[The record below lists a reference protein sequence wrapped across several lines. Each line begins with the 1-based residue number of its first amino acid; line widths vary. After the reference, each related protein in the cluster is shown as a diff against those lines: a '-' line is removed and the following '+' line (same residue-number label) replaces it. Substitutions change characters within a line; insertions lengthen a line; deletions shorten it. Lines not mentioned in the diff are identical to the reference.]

1 MNGVHD
7 GRKRCE
13 KKRSFRSKRYTKV
26 DRVLD
31 KEMFIDQY
39 TDENGKHIRLG
50 KFRLSHEVNNLLANI
65 AYQLK
70 VSRSELVRTLLE
82 TYVRHYQEAKEV
94 NARPYLTPALSIESW
109 LQERNDFTILM
120 KQLKEQNRLIQ
131 ENSKSPEV
139 QVMSTQM
146 AILAQ
151 MLNLTNKNVI

>member
-1 MNGVHD
+1 V
-7 GRKRCE
+7 
-13 KKRSFRSKRYTKV
+13 KKRGRSGARGIPKV
-26 DRVLD
+26 DKVLD
-31 KEMFIDQY
+31 KEMFIDKY

-70 VSRSELVRTLLE
+70 VSRSELVRTILE

-120 KQLKEQNRLIQ
+120 NQLKEQNRLIQ

-139 QVMSTQM
+139 KVMSTQM

>member
-1 MNGVHD
+1 MMAGKDV
-7 GRKRCE
+7 RKRG
-13 KKRSFRSKRYTKV
+13 RSGARGIPKV
-26 DRVLD
+26 DKVLD
-31 KEMFIDQY
+31 KEMFIDKY

-94 NARPYLTPALSIESW
+94 SARPYLTPALSIESW

-120 KQLKEQNRLIQ
+120 NQLKEQNRLIQ

-139 QVMSTQM
+139 KVMSTQM